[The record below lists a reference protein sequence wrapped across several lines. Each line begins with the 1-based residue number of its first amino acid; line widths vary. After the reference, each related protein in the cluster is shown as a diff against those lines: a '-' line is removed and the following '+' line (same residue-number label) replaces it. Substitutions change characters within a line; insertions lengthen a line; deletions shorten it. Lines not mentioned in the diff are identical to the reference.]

1 MLAWMASRH
10 PKETRVGDKSPKSK
24 EKGKKQKNAAEAQG
38 AASAKSKQDSHN
50 RTVKNVPGALQK
62 GKK

>member
-1 MLAWMASRH
+1 
-10 PKETRVGDKSPKSK
+10 VGDKSPKSK
-24 EKGKKQKNAAEAQG
+24 EKGKKQKVAAEVKG

-50 RTVKNVPGALQK
+50 SSAKNVPGASPK

>member
-1 MLAWMASRH
+1 
-10 PKETRVGDKSPKSK
+10 VGDKSPKSK
-24 EKGKKQKNAAEAQG
+24 EKGKKQRNAAEVKG

-50 RTVKNVPGALQK
+50 RTVKTVPGASPK